1 MRNAELVL
9 QRLTTF
15 QAPAAKIFLMRE
27 QTYLVHYYS
36 MQSPLGAL
44 LLAATE
50 KGVCGI
56 FLDGCRPAPKAYEV
70 WIESEDPLRH
80 CRLELREYFQGQLK
94 EFTCPLDLRGTPFQ
108 ERCWEALR
116 KIPYGKVCSYADI
129 AREVGSPRAFRA
141 VGQANHNNPVPIIVP
156 CHRVVGSNG
165 TLTGY
170 GGGLSVK
177 EKLLQLEGSLNH
189 PSPLFSSLPLGRAR

>member
-9 QRLTTF
+9 QSLNTF
-15 QAPAAKIFLMRE
+15 RAPAANIFYVTR
-27 QTYLVHYYS
+27 QPYLVHYYC

-44 LLAATE
+44 LLVATQHGLCGVYFDGKKPAAKTN
-50 KGVCGI
+50 
-56 FLDGCRPAPKAYEV
+56 EV
-70 WIESEDPLRH
+70 WIESEDALRPY
-80 CRLELREYFQGQLK
+80 RTELEAYFRRELK
-94 EFTCPLDLRGTPFQ
+94 EFSCPLDLHGTEFQ
-108 ERCWEALR
+108 KRCWEALR
-116 KIPYGKVCSYADI
+116 KIPYGQICSYADI
-129 AREVGSPRAFRA
+129 ARDVGSPRGFRA

-177 EKLLQLEGSLNH
+177 EKLLELEGISLQT
-189 PSPLFSSLPLGRAR
+189 PLLFASRPFSDS